1 MLTRR
6 EFIRLSAFGG
16 AGIALGGGLLLDR
29 RRERFLII
37 RPPGALAEE
46 RFLSS
51 CVRCFKCGN
60 ICPNTAIRFMGPEYG
75 PAAMDTPYILPR
87 DQACMLCMKCTQV
100 CPTDALQ
107 KIADDPQ
114 EILTRVRM
122 GKAVVDENLCYSYNG
137 RTCGVCY
144 RACPYPDV
152 ALKVKLFE
160 QPVVLDKCVG
170 CGLCERVCIHIPQAI
185 RIYTEV

>member
-29 RRERFLII
+29 RRERFLIM

-46 RFLSS
+46 RFLGS

-60 ICPNTAIRFMGPEYG
+60 ICPNSAIRFMGPEYG

-87 DQACMLCMKCTQV
+87 EQACMLCMKCTQV

-107 KIADDPQ
+107 KIADDPR
-114 EILTRVRM
+114 EILARVRM